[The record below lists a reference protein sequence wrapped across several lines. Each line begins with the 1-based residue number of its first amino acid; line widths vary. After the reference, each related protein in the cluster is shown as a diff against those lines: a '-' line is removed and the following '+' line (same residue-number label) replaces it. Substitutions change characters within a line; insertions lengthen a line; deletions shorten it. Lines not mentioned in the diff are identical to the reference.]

1 MLCQEVGA
9 ILTSCFTE
17 GTFMMMLLDE
27 IQEFLQGLFNM
38 KKPMLVWTIWIV
50 VINLFSL
57 AFLPRPE
64 AIAVLT
70 GFILS
75 SATMFWLAEVKG
87 FVRLLGAA
95 YLWWIPVLIYLT
107 TRLGSIDVSTFGIWL
122 VVLFIT
128 NLIALVFDV
137 IDVIKYFRG
146 QDDEMIVHPLV
157 DIELTENHPEV

>member
-1 MLCQEVGA
+1 
-9 ILTSCFTE
+9 
-17 GTFMMMLLDE
+17 MMMLWDE

-50 VINLFSL
+50 VINLLSL

-75 SATMFWLAEVKG
+75 SATMFWLAEIKG

-95 YLWWIPVLIYLT
+95 YLWWIPVLIYLALRMDT
-107 TRLGSIDVSTFGIWL
+107 IDFSSTFGIWL
-122 VVLFIT
+122 VLLYLT
-128 NLIALVFDV
+128 NIIALVFDMA
-137 IDVIKYFRG
+137 DVIRYFRG
-146 QDDEMIVHPLV
+146 EDDEMIVHPLV
-157 DIELTENHPEV
+157 DIELTENHPER

>member
-1 MLCQEVGA
+1 
-9 ILTSCFTE
+9 
-17 GTFMMMLLDE
+17 MMMLLDE

-50 VINLFSL
+50 AINLLSL

-64 AIAVLT
+64 AIVVLT

-75 SATMFWLAEVKG
+75 SATMFWLAEIKG

-95 YLWWIPVLIYLT
+95 YLWWIPVLIFLA
-107 TRLGSIDVSTFGIWL
+107 TRFSNLDLSLFSIWIVLLFVS
-122 VVLFIT
+122 
-128 NLIALVFDV
+128 NMIALVFDMV
-137 IDVIKYFRG
+137 DVYKYFHG